1 MKKLI
6 FLFISAMLFL
16 SSCNKEEV
24 KQKNTRIKTYEVKYL
39 TLDPLKLIFSYNNF
53 NKIDSIEILTSGTK
67 QLTYYCKYKSDH
79 SLDSLIN
86 TYGANRIARKV
97 ECENFKIKKLGNY
110 TITYTNSGFINTFT
124 NDTYLF
130 RYEYSGDSIM
140 TYQKTG
146 NNPEQPRNKYKVSS
160 NIKNPFYI
168 NGFKD
173 EFSLFLCIQFE
184 LEAYI
189 SDDLFA
195 PYCVTEIN
203 LGSQKS
209 TYNIDGLFNNY
220 PLKETVS
227 YSNSSYVTTMNF
239 TYEEF

>member
-1 MKKLI
+1 MKKLL
-6 FLFISAMLFL
+6 FLLISAILFL
-16 SSCNKEEV
+16 SSCKKEAA
-24 KQKNTRIKTYEVKYL
+24 QKNTRIKTYEVKYL
-39 TLDPLKLIFSYNNF
+39 TLDPLKLIFSYNSF
-53 NKIDSIEILTSGTK
+53 NKIDSIEILISGTK

-97 ECENFKIKKLGNY
+97 EYENFKIKKLGNY

-124 NDTYLF
+124 NDTYLY

-140 TYQKTG
+140 TYQKIG
-146 NNPEQPRNKYKVSS
+146 NDPEQPEKIYKISS

-168 NGFKD
+168 NGFTN
-173 EFSLFLCIQFE
+173 EFSLFSCIQYE
-184 LEAYI
+184 LEAYVT
-189 SDDLFA
+189 DDLFA

-203 LGSQKS
+203 LGSQKT

-227 YSNSSYVTTMNF
+227 YSTSSFITTMKF